1 MATGFL
7 RRGLTYLGLTED
19 GYDDDG
25 EGLVHEERVDTLV
38 NSYDLNNEEDLV
50 STRPVRMVTRAEREQ
65 SSHVVVTTLRKRP
78 SYSTSLSPEVHA
90 VTPTGFADAKQIA
103 DGVMAGQPVIVNLQT
118 SDRELK
124 RRIIDFCSGVV
135 CGLGGGMERVAT
147 NVFLITPSNQELS
160 ADERRRA

>member
-7 RRGLTYLGLTED
+7 KRGMTYLGLSDD

-25 EGLVHEERVDTLV
+25 MSVHEEHLDTLV
-38 NSYDLNNEEDLV
+38 NSYNVDDEEELL
-50 STRPVRMVTRAEREQ
+50 STRPVRVVTPLERQ
-65 SSHVVVTTLRKRP
+65 SSHVVVTTPRKRP
-78 SYSTSLSPEVHA
+78 ATSTALSPHVHA

-103 DGVMAGQPVIVNLQT
+103 DGMMARQPVIVNLQT
-118 SDRELK
+118 ADRELK

-135 CGLGGGMERVAT
+135 CGLGGGMERVARD
-147 NVFLITPSNQELS
+147 VFLVTPSDQELS

>member
-19 GYDDDG
+19 GYDDD
-25 EGLVHEERVDTLV
+25 ETPVHEERLDTLV

-50 STRPVRMVTRAEREQ
+50 STRPVRVVTRAEREQ

-78 SYSTSLSPEVHA
+78 SYSTSLSPQVHA
-90 VTPTGFADAKQIA
+90 ITPTGFADAKQIA
-103 DGVMAGQPVIVNLQT
+103 DALMAGQPVVVNLQT
-118 SDRELK
+118 ADRELK

-135 CGLGGGMERVAT
+135 CGLGGGMERIAIH
-147 NVFLITPSNQELS
+147 VFLITPSDQELS

>member
-19 GYDDDG
+19 GYDD
-25 EGLVHEERVDTLV
+25 ERPVHEQRQDTLV
-38 NSYDLNNEEDLV
+38 SSYDLNNEDDLL
-50 STRPVRMVTRAEREQ
+50 STQPVRVVTRTERAQ
-65 SSHVVVTTLRKRP
+65 SSHVVITTPRKRP
-78 SYSTSLSPEVHA
+78 SYSTSLSPHVHA
-90 VTPTGFADAKQIA
+90 VTPVGFADARQIA

-118 SDRELK
+118 ADRELK

-135 CGLGGGMERVAT
+135 CGLGGGMERIAS
-147 NVFLITPSNQELS
+147 NVFLITPSDLELS